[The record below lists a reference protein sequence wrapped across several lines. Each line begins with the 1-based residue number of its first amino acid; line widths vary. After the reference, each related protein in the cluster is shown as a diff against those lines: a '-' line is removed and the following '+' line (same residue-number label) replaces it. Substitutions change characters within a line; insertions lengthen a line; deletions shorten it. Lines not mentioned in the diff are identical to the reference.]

1 MKDEY
6 LYIEFKFFS
15 SARFTSLQKI
25 FEKLKEVKNNLMQDL
40 YLEQKQNNLDDIDP
54 VDNFPW
60 KDYLDDE
67 AVEWFANTF
76 DFDSEEG
83 MIYWQLLELTEPEIR
98 IQHPFFK
105 TPGNWYFESML
116 DAIFN
121 SDYSLIAL
129 VKEKENQG
137 CLYYNPRA
145 YPFGGSDSLVE
156 LIQSFGNKITYN
168 SWHKHI
174 NPTIKS
180 EWNFEL
186 ARELVRKGIGFTPEL
201 LQN

>member
-15 SARFTSLQKI
+15 SARFASLQKI
-25 FEKLKEVKNNLMQDL
+25 FEKLKEVKNDLMQDL
-40 YLEQKQNNLDDIDP
+40 YLEQRQNNSDDIDP

-60 KDYLDDE
+60 KDYLDEE

-83 MIYWQLLELTEPEIR
+83 MIYWQLLELTEPKIR

-174 NPTIKS
+174 NPIIKS

-186 ARELVRKGIGFTPEL
+186 ARELVKKGIGFTPEL